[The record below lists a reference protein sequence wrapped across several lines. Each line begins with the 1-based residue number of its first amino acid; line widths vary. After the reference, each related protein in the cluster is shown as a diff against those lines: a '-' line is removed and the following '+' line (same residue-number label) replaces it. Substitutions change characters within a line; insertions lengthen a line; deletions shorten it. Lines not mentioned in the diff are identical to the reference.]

1 MAWAARDRRHSP
13 RRASAHAVVR
23 PRHWAALPFTYL
35 PPLLPLAVWWDGLA
49 STMRTY
55 QAVELQRIVTSL
67 PPAPYDWEIV
77 ELSGGPLPVLALMGR
92 PRIAAA

>member
-35 PPLLPLAVWWDGLA
+35 PPQLPLAVWWDGLA